1 MTTASENASEPI
13 TLAAYAKATGRS
25 LRAVQRDVKAG
36 RIPAWND
43 PTIKR
48 TKVTSL
54 AAIQRVRDAAAD
66 KAEKAFMQKA
76 KLA

>member
-1 MTTASENASEPI
+1 MSGDTNSEPI
-13 TLAAYAKATGRS
+13 TLAAYAKITSRS
-25 LRAVQRDVKAG
+25 LRAIQRDVKAG

-48 TKVTSL
+48 AKVTSL
-54 AAIQRVRDAAAD
+54 AAIQRVRDATAD
-66 KAEKAFMQKA
+66 KAERAFMQKA